1 MPPMKIEE
9 FRSWIRKKY
18 NGTVRVITDGT
29 DKASEEGR
37 TYCREFLF
45 YMVFGKKIYY
55 NTRINVKSK
64 AKKQY
69 LHDSRFMIK
78 LRNNE
83 WYLINYKAAMKYT
96 DVFVNC
102 VMEDMLK

>member
-18 NGTVRVITDGT
+18 NGTVRIITDGT
-29 DKASEEGR
+29 DKASEEGH

-55 NTRINVKSK
+55 NTRTKVKDK
-64 AKKQY
+64 AK
-69 LHDSRFMIK
+69 HDSRFMIE

-83 WYLINYKAAMKYT
+83 WYLIDYKAAMKYT

-102 VMEDMLK
+102 VVEDMLK

>member
-18 NGTVRVITDGT
+18 NGTVRIITDGT

-37 TYCREFLF
+37 TYCREFWF

-55 NTRINVKSK
+55 NTRTKVKDK
-64 AKKQY
+64 AK
-69 LHDSRFMIK
+69 HDSRFMIE

-83 WYLINYKAAMKYT
+83 WYLIDYKAAMKYT

-102 VMEDMLK
+102 VVEDMLK

>member
-1 MPPMKIEE
+1 MKIEE

-18 NGTVRVITDGT
+18 NGTVRIITDGT

-55 NTRINVKSK
+55 NTRINVKGK
-64 AKKQY
+64 TKKQY
-69 LHDSRFMIK
+69 LHDSRFIIE
-78 LRNNE
+78 LRNDK
-83 WYLINYKAAMKYT
+83 WYLKNYEAAKKYV
-96 DVFVNC
+96 DFFVKC
-102 VMEDMLK
+102 VLEDILK